1 MQQSYA
7 FDSGKYNKMYE
18 LQNTTHTVDNNTIH
32 TRNHNYDSWPPPP
45 FLPQPEKENSYEKKL
60 IIFRHEIENLYIIA
74 F

>member
-32 TRNHNYDSWPPPP
+32 TRNHNYDS
-45 FLPQPEKENSYEKKL
+45 
-60 IIFRHEIENLYIIA
+60 
-74 F
+74 